1 MWRCSCGR
9 ENVDIGNFCIAC
21 GAAKS
26 DVISAQIS
34 EDAQWYYY
42 KGSDRC
48 GPVAA
53 SEIANL
59 LRIGEI
65 DRKTLVWKSGMTDW
79 APLNQTALNTLAT
92 DVVPPIPMQAISD
105 KYAWAL
111 ATVPFLCDLFL
122 TQLNII
128 GLINMLIIIGINC
141 AFLILDIK
149 EIKKVG
155 GNPGNWIWLG
165 FVIIPVYLF
174 VRASKVNRKYGYAIT
189 NIILLFLNIF
199 IAVALAL

>member
-53 SEIANL
+53 SEIADL
-59 LRIGEI
+59 LRIKEI
-65 DRKTLVWKSGMTDW
+65 DRKTLVWKSGMVDW
-79 APLNQTALNTLAT
+79 IPLNQTALNTLAT
-92 DVVPPIPMQAISD
+92 DVIPPIPMQAASN
-105 KYAWAL
+105 KFAWAL
-111 ATVPFLCDLFL
+111 AIIPILVDTASLLLGIPKDYCLTTSWILVLIFWALDVHDIEKTGNELGLWQWLGLLFIPAYL
-122 TQLNII
+122 FARSYKVDHKYSYSISNII
-128 GLINMLIIIGINC
+128 FNC
-141 AFLILDIK
+141 FYAFI
-149 EIKKVG
+149 
-155 GNPGNWIWLG
+155 
-165 FVIIPVYLF
+165 VY
-174 VRASKVNRKYGYAIT
+174 SS
-189 NIILLFLNIF
+189 
-199 IAVALAL
+199 AL